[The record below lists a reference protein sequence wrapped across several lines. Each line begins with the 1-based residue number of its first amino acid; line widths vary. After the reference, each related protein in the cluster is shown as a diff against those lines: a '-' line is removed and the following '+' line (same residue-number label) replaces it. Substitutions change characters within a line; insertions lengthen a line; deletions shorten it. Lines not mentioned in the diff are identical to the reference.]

1 MLILISFHGCLV
13 TERVPGTLKGQKI
26 VVHWKI
32 SQMNIVVKLC
42 QPSLKSGWNWT
53 ELSSLDTLP
62 SDGSVTWDKGSSS
75 SSKVSL
81 WDFVSLAP
89 LKYTG
94 LFVYASGTSL
104 ILEIFEVPGIS
115 WKWAV
120 GPTVPHLE
128 LMAWKILIS
137 RVTHTPQD
145 EVSASFPLKHFVLR
159 KIRKCVNLSVGNT
172 KHCLPPYWMVECWV
186 SQWWQS
192 LTCDSLFSFWLLIA
206 WQDIACLRSCGTG

>member
-1 MLILISFHGCLV
+1 
-13 TERVPGTLKGQKI
+13 
-26 VVHWKI
+26 
-32 SQMNIVVKLC
+32 MNIVVKLC

-128 LMAWKILIS
+128 LMA
-137 RVTHTPQD
+137 
-145 EVSASFPLKHFVLR
+145 
-159 KIRKCVNLSVGNT
+159 
-172 KHCLPPYWMVECWV
+172 
-186 SQWWQS
+186 
-192 LTCDSLFSFWLLIA
+192 
-206 WQDIACLRSCGTG
+206 